1 MKRSIHISQGAL
13 IAALYVILTEVSA
26 LFGLSGGV
34 IQLRL
39 SEALCILPM
48 YFPSAV
54 PGLFIGCIIS
64 NILTGCAIWDI
75 VFGSLATLIGAVG
88 TYLLRRHKC
97 LVTIPPVIANVLIVP
112 PVLKLVYGFEDAIW
126 FIYLTVFIGEFIS
139 CTILGSSIIAI
150 IEKRKK
156 HK

>member
-139 CTILGSSIIAI
+139 CTLFGSSIIAI